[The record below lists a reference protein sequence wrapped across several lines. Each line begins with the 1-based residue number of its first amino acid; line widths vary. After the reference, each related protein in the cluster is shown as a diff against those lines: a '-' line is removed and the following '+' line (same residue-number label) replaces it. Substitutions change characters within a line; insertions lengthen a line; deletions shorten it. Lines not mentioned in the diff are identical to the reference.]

1 MIIVLVH
8 SSGLF
13 VQLELVVPEGTY
25 VGAAVSWRVS
35 IALRVRT

>member
-1 MIIVLVH
+1 MFTKLVH
-8 SSGLF
+8 VRRVVG
-13 VQLELVVPEGTY
+13 QLELVVPEGTY